1 MKTQD
6 CGKTPLTVA
15 FRLVET
21 AENDRQTR
29 VVASVAQYD

>member
-15 FRLVET
+15 FRRVET
-21 AENDRQTR
+21 AENGRQTG
-29 VVASVAQYD
+29 VVVSGTQYD